1 MDGEKILMS
10 SQKSKFPFQGLAL
23 LVLSFLLTGT
33 VGGLI
38 YLSIH
43 GQASCQPQQK
53 VKTVDIE
60 ADVTVTSGNN
70 EKEEHISYDQNSRVA
85 YYKGADGSF
94 EVDDF
99 SKGIHIIRAPGNKVC
114 YVIPVGA
121 NSNSHQGFESFLKN
135 SNHGAVQVDGSVENE
150 VQILPGKIEDTSFI
164 PDGAH
169 EECTNGYRWMVVTSS
184 ASADN
189 GKVKREAEDE
199 LDTGCKYCYHFNKDD
214 GSLYES
220 CFVIAEFDFCYR
232 VYLEGDRPD
241 WVVDSH
247 SQNESTIKP

>member
-1 MDGEKILMS
+1 MDGEKSLMAP
-10 SQKSKFPFQGLAL
+10 QRSKFPFQGAAL

-43 GQASCQPQQK
+43 GHASCQFQQMA
-53 VKTVDIE
+53 KTVDIV
-60 ADVTVTSGNN
+60 ADVTVTSGSK

-121 NSNSHQGFESFLKN
+121 NSNSFQGFESFLHN
-135 SNHGAVQVDGSVENE
+135 SNHGAVQVNGSVETDVE
-150 VQILPGKIEDTSFI
+150 ILPGKIEDTSFI

-169 EECTNGYRWMVVTSS
+169 EECTNGYRWMVITSS
-184 ASADN
+184 ASDEN
-189 GKVKREAEDE
+189 GRLKRQAEKEEDE
-199 LDTGCKYCYHFNKDD
+199 LECTYCFVYYVVDD
-214 GSLYES
+214 GLYEA
-220 CFVIAEFDFCYR
+220 CFSITGFEFCHILYR
-232 VYLEGDRPD
+232 EGERPD
-241 WVVDSH
+241 WLVELLD
-247 SQNESTIKP
+247 ES

>member
-1 MDGEKILMS
+1 MMDGEKSLMAP
-10 SQKSKFPFQGLAL
+10 QRSKFPYQGVAL
-23 LVLSFLLTGT
+23 LVLSFLLAGT

-43 GQASCQPQQK
+43 GQASCQLQQK
-53 VKTVDIE
+53 AKTVDIV
-60 ADVTVTSGNN
+60 ADVTVTSGSN

-114 YVIPVGA
+114 YVIPVGVK
-121 NSNSHQGFESFLKN
+121 SNSHQGFESFLYN
-135 SNHGAVQVDGSVENE
+135 SNHGAVQVDGSVETKVE
-150 VQILPGKIEDTSFI
+150 ILPGKIEDTSFI

-169 EECTNGYRWMVVTSS
+169 EDCTNGYQWMVITSS

-189 GKVKREAEDE
+189 GKVKREAEDA
-199 LDTGCKYCYHFNKDD
+199 LVCTYCYLFYMEGD
-214 GSLYES
+214 GLYES
-220 CFVIAEFDFCYR
+220 CFDITGFDFCHILYR
-232 VYLEGDRPD
+232 ESERPS
-241 WVVDSH
+241 WLVDYDSPD
-247 SQNESTIKP
+247 ES